1 MENQELLHESPEVQE
16 KIEKLIA
23 ENNHFAVLFEE
34 YQKVKH
40 EVSLIKSDEV
50 VAIDEHLKELKVK
63 VLHLK
68 DEIYSII
75 RKH

>member
-23 ENNHFAVLFEE
+23 ENDHFKKLFEE

-63 VLHLK
+63 ILRLK

-75 RKH
+75 R

>member
-1 MENQELLHESPEVQE
+1 MESQELLHESPEVQE

-23 ENNHFAVLFEE
+23 ENNHFKELFEE

-40 EVSLIKSDEV
+40 EVTLIKTDEV

-63 VLHLK
+63 ILHLK

-75 RKH
+75 RSQ